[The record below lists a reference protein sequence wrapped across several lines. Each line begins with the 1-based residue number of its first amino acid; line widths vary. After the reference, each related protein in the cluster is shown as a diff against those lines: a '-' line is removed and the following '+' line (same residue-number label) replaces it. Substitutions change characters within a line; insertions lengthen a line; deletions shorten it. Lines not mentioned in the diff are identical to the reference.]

1 MLQSVGINVTDEG
14 MARARKRR
22 LEAAARHT
30 PAMLAAWRRQLGLPA
45 EPA

>member
-1 MLQSVGINVTDEG
+1 MLQSIGINVTDEG
-14 MARARKRR
+14 IARARKRR

-30 PAMLAAWRRQLGLPA
+30 PEMRAAWREQLGLPA